1 MPFGIGSSKKPKDK
15 GNVTGKYLLYT
26 TAYHWSSFSIIKINV
41 KNCSM
46 LPGGA
51 FEQPHP
57 LPTFFNFIAAKCV
70 NDLGYSPRLN
80 GRVRERPVLFRGDRW
95 ICILSFL
102 LFLSTQIIQIQQKEA
117 LQNTNEIK
125 KNDNEKDLILIQN
138 WLAFYLEP
146 NIRVLFILS
155 LVIVFI
161 FVCLSSMSLC
171 FVCLYVSVLSCL
183 YISVL
188 SCLYVFV
195 WEWLVAGKFTW
206 VKHPSSWSICGHRS
220 YLRFF
225 PTPPPSYTDLI
236 TPATDLLS

>member
-41 KNCSM
+41 KNCSR
-46 LPGGA
+46 A

-57 LPTFFNFIAAKCV
+57 LPPFFNFIAVKCV

-155 LVIVFI
+155 LVFVFI

-171 FVCLYVSVLSCL
+171 
-183 YISVL
+183 L
-188 SCLYVFV
+188 SCLYVFALFCFV
-195 WEWLVAGKFTW
+195 YMSLSCLVYISLSCLVYMSLSESGWLLA
-206 VKHPSSWSICGHRS
+206 SSPESSIRLLGRSADTVLTFAFSPHR
-220 YLRFF
+220 LP
-225 PTPPPSYTDLI
+225 PTLI
-236 TPATDLLS
+236 

>member
-41 KNCSM
+41 KNCSR
-46 LPGGA
+46 A

-57 LPTFFNFIAAKCV
+57 LPPFFNFIAAKCV

-138 WLAFYLEP
+138 WFAFYLEP

-171 FVCLYVSVLSCL
+171 
-183 YISVL
+183 L

-195 WEWLVAGKFTW
+195 REWLVAGKFTW